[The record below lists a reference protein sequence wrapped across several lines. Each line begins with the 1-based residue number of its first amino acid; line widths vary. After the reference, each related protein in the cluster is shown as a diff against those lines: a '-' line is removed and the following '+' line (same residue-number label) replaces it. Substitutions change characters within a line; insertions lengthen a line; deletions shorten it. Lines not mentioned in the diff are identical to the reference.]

1 MRRGSC
7 CDRQAKLGRKIIPCM
22 DIHTRSVYKKIMNEA
37 RQAKTRKRI
46 NVILPYETLEMIDE
60 ASKRGDRSR
69 LIDRAVRFYIVE
81 TGRDNVKKQL
91 REGAL
96 RRSERDLRMA
106 EEWFRFENEAWQKSA
121 FK

>member
-1 MRRGSC
+1 MS
-7 CDRQAKLGRKIIPCM
+7 
-22 DIHTRSVYKKIMNEA
+22 EA
-37 RQAKTRKRI
+37 QQAKTRKRI

-60 ASKRGDRSR
+60 VSKRGERSR

-106 EEWFRFENEAWQKSA
+106 KEWFHFENEAWQKSA
-121 FK
+121 SK